1 MDNKNEID
9 KTQIDKTQ
17 VDRTQIDRT
26 QADKTQIGYSVSYDK
41 ININYFLDRYS
52 IKKELEYRGVEA
64 DYYLIIDEKDN
75 EYFLKLYRKGFK
87 PKTEIIKRLQELYK
101 EYPKYFINIIK
112 YGYDSKLERYYEIQE
127 YIKNGNL
134 WDYYKDKEITIE
146 ELKEIV
152 GKINEALKILHSK
165 NIIHRDI
172 KPQNILVRK
181 TNPIELVITDFGIS
195 SLNEEDVSK
204 IITTAF
210 KGTIIYSA
218 PEAFSNYFGKE
229 IDYWAL
235 GIVLLEIITKKHPF
249 RDLPQQVIMNQIFT
263 KGVPINED
271 IDEQIRKLL
280 RNLLKRD
287 YNKRWGYE
295 EVDKWLKGLH
305 VEEYEEEIDKNE
317 IEEWLKKGFTE
328 KSAKEWMKVIN
339 DPKIASGFKEEGFS
353 VIEAK
358 EWVQAG
364 IKSGSL
370 ASRWKKKGFSPEDAV
385 FFEDNGIP
393 LKRLVN
399 LNNKLKV
406 EIEDLKVYLKM
417 GLDVQKI
424 EEIVEKISLKEYI
437 VFYNAGIKELK
448 EILEW
453 KGSEFSLSEI
463 KEWKGSGLSL
473 IESKEWKN
481 VGFNPNEAKNFRE
494 AGISINEAK
503 EWKEMQDLILNE
515 AKELERSR
523 I

>member
-17 VDRTQIDRT
+17 IDKTQVDKTQIDRT
-26 QADKTQIGYSVSYDK
+26 QIDGNKADKTQIGYSVSYDK
-41 ININYFLDRYS
+41 ININYFLDRYR
-52 IKKELEYRGVEA
+52 IKKELEYRGAEA
-64 DYYLIIDEKDN
+64 DYYLIIDEKNN

-87 PKTEIIKRLQELYK
+87 PKTEIIKRVQELYR

-134 WDYYKDKEITIE
+134 LDYYKDRKITIE

-204 IITTAF
+204 VITTAF

-218 PEAFSNYFGKE
+218 PETFSNYFGKE

-235 GIVLLEIITKKHPF
+235 GMVLLEIITKKHPF

-287 YNKRWGYE
+287 YSKRWGYE
-295 EVDKWLKGLH
+295 EVDKWLKGQH

-317 IEEWLKKGFTE
+317 KSKLEEKEIKEWLNKGFTE
-328 KSAKEWMKVIN
+328 KVAREWMKLIN
-339 DPKIASGFKEEGFS
+339 DPKIASGFKEEGFT

-364 IKSGSL
+364 IKSGRL
-370 ASRWKKKGFSPEDAV
+370 ASRWKKKGLSPEDAV

-406 EIEDLKVYLKM
+406 EIEDLKVYL
-417 GLDVQKI
+417 DAWV
-424 EEIVEKISLKEYI
+424 
-437 VFYNAGIKELK
+437 
-448 EILEW
+448 
-453 KGSEFSLSEI
+453 
-463 KEWKGSGLSL
+463 
-473 IESKEWKN
+473 
-481 VGFNPNEAKNFRE
+481 
-494 AGISINEAK
+494 
-503 EWKEMQDLILNE
+503 
-515 AKELERSR
+515 
-523 I
+523 